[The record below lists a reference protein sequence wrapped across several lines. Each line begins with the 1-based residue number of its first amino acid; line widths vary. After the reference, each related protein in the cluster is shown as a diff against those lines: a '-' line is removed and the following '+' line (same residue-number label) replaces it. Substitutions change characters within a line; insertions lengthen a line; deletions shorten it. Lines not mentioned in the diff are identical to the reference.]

1 MLSGK
6 INTYYRLIFSY
17 QLASKKVGV
26 ILMKTQIYVNS
37 EQYYLEYVDSNIC
50 IKRAAK
56 LKTILNY
63 AKKHGYEIVNMADFQ

>member
-1 MLSGK
+1 
-6 INTYYRLIFSY
+6 
-17 QLASKKVGV
+17 
-26 ILMKTQIYVNS
+26 MKTQIYVNS